1 MQIPA
6 PHQAEDGTTSEL
18 CTFYAGGLCATHGDI
33 LSNIA
38 SWKKKIC
45 PEVLGLRCG
54 LDMPHLSLSPEQTN
68 AGVNMGMQGVKD
80 QANIWR
86 KGWGSTFLPFNW

>member
-38 SWKKKIC
+38 S
-45 PEVLGLRCG
+45 
-54 LDMPHLSLSPEQTN
+54 
-68 AGVNMGMQGVKD
+68 
-80 QANIWR
+80 
-86 KGWGSTFLPFNW
+86 